1 MNVIEKVKNNKYKNY
16 IVIIIIIIVF
26 YSLFKLY
33 KYFQNKTDNEPYLI
47 NGVRKCNYVLQ
58 PGASTIGSHFLL
70 YHYLDNSGITCFHV
84 HGLL

>member
-33 KYFQNKTDNEPYLI
+33 KYFQNKTDNELKNIFKAKY
-47 NGVRKCNYVLQ
+47 NYKISLTYIWIEQ
-58 PGASTIGSHFLL
+58 F
-70 YHYLDNSGITCFHV
+70 FK
-84 HGLL
+84 